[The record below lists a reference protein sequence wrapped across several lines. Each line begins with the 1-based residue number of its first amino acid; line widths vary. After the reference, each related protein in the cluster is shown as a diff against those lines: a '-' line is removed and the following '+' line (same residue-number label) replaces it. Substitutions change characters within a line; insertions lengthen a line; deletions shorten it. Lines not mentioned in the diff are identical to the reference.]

1 MGKKKMGYSKT
12 NKEKKFPLKF
22 KSISFVALIIL
33 LTTAA
38 TILVAMPRIRSTL
51 KDTTQ
56 NYMYDL
62 AECNGKL
69 LDIELTSYGVTV
81 GLSGVKLKELF
92 SEVKVKGVDNSSA
105 YVVDTEGTVLF
116 HSLEED
122 KVGQPVDNEVI
133 AGIAEKINTG
143 EMVEP
148 GVATYEQNGDS
159 QYVAYYVNPNG
170 CFVFAVGA
178 DESDVMGTANYVGEV
193 MVVSACIV
201 ALICLIIA
209 FTGFQFMFAPLK
221 KIADIISR
229 MGELDFVTVPELEKL
244 RRSND
249 ETGLMART
257 VCIVQEK
264 LSRVVTELQVQSR
277 QLYRSSDNLSGNATM
292 TADTVGDISRAVH
305 DIAKGAN
312 SQAGQTQAATDSVL
326 LIGDMVR
333 ETNNEVTQLRN
344 NVQVMHESGIE
355 VVQTLKELEDINAE
369 VKSAVEQIYEQ
380 TNTTNESAK
389 KIKDAIL
396 LITSIADETNLL
408 SLNASIEAARAGEQ
422 GKGFAVVANQ
432 IQKLAEQSNE
442 SAMKVQEITNMVM
455 EDSEK
460 AVETMDKVKLI
471 MDTQMQKV
479 DLTGSMFTKVQDEI
493 NHSIEGITKIS
504 QKTEGM
510 DTARVNVVDI
520 VQSLTA
526 IAEQNAAGTEET
538 SASVTEVSLIVDD
551 ISDNAKQLQ
560 DVAKTI
566 EEHMKEFKV

>member
-1 MGKKKMGYSKT
+1 MEKKKMGHSKS

-22 KSISFVALIIL
+22 KSISFVAVIIL
-33 LTTAA
+33 LMAAA

-51 KDTTQ
+51 KSTTQ

-69 LDIELTSYGVTV
+69 LDIEVTSYGVSV
-81 GLSGVKLKELF
+81 GLSGNKLKELF

-105 YVVDTEGTVLF
+105 YVVGSDGTVLF
-116 HSLEED
+116 DSLTDD
-122 KVGQPVDNEVI
+122 KVGQPVDNDVI
-133 AGIAEKINTG
+133 AGVAQQINTG
-143 EMVEP
+143 EMVDP
-148 GVATYEQNGDS
+148 GVVTYEQDGAS
-159 QYVAYYVNPNG
+159 RYVAYYVNPNG

-178 DESDVMGTANYVGEV
+178 DESDVMGTANFVGKV

-201 ALICLIIA
+201 ALICLVIA
-209 FTGFQFMFAPLK
+209 FIGFQFMFAPLK
-221 KIADIISR
+221 KIAEIISR
-229 MGELDFVTVPELEKL
+229 MGDLDFVTVPELEKL
-244 RRSND
+244 RRSTD

-257 VCIVQEK
+257 VCVVQEK

-292 TADTVGDISRAVH
+292 TADTVGEISRAVQ

-312 SQAGQTQAATDSVL
+312 SQAGQTQEATDSVL

-333 ETNNEVTQLRN
+333 ETNHEVTQLRN
-344 NVQVMHESGIE
+344 NVQIMHESGIE
-355 VVQTLKELEDINAE
+355 VVQTLKELEEINTE
-369 VKSAVEQIYEQ
+369 VKNAIEQIYEQ

-442 SAMKVQEITNMVM
+442 SAMRVQEITNMVM
-455 EDSEK
+455 EDSAK
-460 AVETMDKVKLI
+460 AVQTMDKVKGI
-471 MDTQMQKV
+471 MDTQMEKV
-479 DLTGSMFTKVQDEI
+479 DLTGNMFTKVQNEI
-493 NHSIEGITKIS
+493 NRSIEGITKIS

-526 IAEQNAAGTEET
+526 IAEQNAAGTEQT
-538 SASVTEVSLIVDD
+538 SSSVTEVSQIVDD
-551 ISDNAKQLQ
+551 ISNNARQLQ

>member
-38 TILVAMPRIRSTL
+38 TILVAMPEIRSTL
-51 KDTTQ
+51 KATTQ
-56 NYMYDL
+56 NYMYDV

-69 LDIELTSYGVTV
+69 LDLELTSYGVSV

-105 YVVDTEGTVLF
+105 YVVNEQGTVLF
-116 HSLEED
+116 HSLGDD
-122 KVGQPVDNEVI
+122 KVGQPVDNDVI
-133 AGIAEKINTG
+133 AGVAEKINSG
-143 EMVEP
+143 EMAEP
-148 GVATYEQNGDS
+148 GVVTYEQNGAT

-178 DESDVMGTANYVGEV
+178 AESDVMGTANYVGKV

-221 KIADIISR
+221 KIAGIISR
-229 MGELDFVTVPELEKL
+229 MGDLDFVTVPELEKL
-244 RRSND
+244 RQSND

-257 VCIVQEK
+257 VCVVQEK

-277 QLYRSSDNLSGNATM
+277 QLYRSSDSLSGNATM

-344 NVQVMHESGIE
+344 NVQIMHESGIE
-355 VVQTLKELEDINAE
+355 VIQTLRELEDINAE

-455 EDSEK
+455 EDSAK

-538 SASVTEVSLIVDD
+538 SASVAEVSLIVDD